1 MIRRTVLAFAGAAA
15 LAASVWAPAWAAS
28 AAAAPAAPTG
38 AAGLHEVAPLRY
50 RVLASGPADGARPS
64 RNDVVVVRYTGRFQ
78 DGKVFD
84 SSKDQPGGTVTFPV
98 GRLIPGWVVALQLM
112 RPGDHWELIVPPEM
126 AYGATGAG
134 GGVIPPNATLVFD
147 MELVSIV
154 PTAPPAAQ

>member
-1 MIRRTVLAFAGAAA
+1 MIRRTVLAC
-15 LAASVWAPAWAAS
+15 AS
-28 AAAAPAAPTG
+28 AAALLASAAVAAPPET
-38 AAGLHEVAPLRY
+38 AKIHEIAPLRY
-50 RVLASGPADGARPS
+50 RVLASGPADGAHPS
-64 RNDVVVVRYTGRFQ
+64 RKDQVVVRYTGRFS

-84 SSKDQPGGTVTFPV
+84 SSKDQPGGTATFPV

-126 AYGATGAG
+126 AYGEKGA

-154 PTAPPAAQ
+154 PPEAPAGQ

>member
-1 MIRRTVLAFAGAAA
+1 MIRRSLLAIAGAAA
-15 LAASVWAPAWAAS
+15 LLAPTA
-28 AAAAPAAPTG
+28 AAAAPDTAAI
-38 AAGLHEVAPLRY
+38 HEVTPLRY
-50 RVLASGPADGARPS
+50 RVLAAGPADGARPS
-64 RNDVVVVRYTGRFQ
+64 RKDMVVVRYTGHFQ

-84 SSKDQPGGTVTFPV
+84 SSKDQPGGTATFPV

-134 GGVIPPNATLVFD
+134 GVIPPNATLVFD

-154 PTAPPAAQ
+154 PSGPPAGQ